1 MSYTDQATLVE
12 RFDQVEL
19 LAIADRDGDQV
30 VDTGLIDDAIVRA
43 NAEIDSY
50 LRAHYTLPL
59 AEPVD
64 PLLGDLAAD
73 IVRYKLQDDNPLDSV
88 KARYE
93 AAHQTLRR
101 IANGQQHLK
110 VEIPRSTLSVAIES
124 PGRLFT
130 HDSLAGF

>member
-12 RFDQVEL
+12 RFDEVEL
-19 LAIADRDGDQV
+19 LATADRDGDQV
-30 VDTGLIDDAIVRA
+30 VDAALIYDAIVRA
-43 NAEIDSY
+43 DAEINSY
-50 LRAHYTLPL
+50 LRARYTLPL

-88 KARYE
+88 KERYE

-130 HDSLAGF
+130 RDSLAGF

>member
-1 MSYTDQATLVE
+1 MSYTDQAVLVE
-12 RFDQVEL
+12 RFDEVEL

-30 VDTGLIDDAIVRA
+30 VDTSLVDDAISRA
-43 NAEIDSY
+43 GAEIDSY
-50 LRAHYTLPL
+50 LRARYTLPL

-88 KARYE
+88 KERYE

-101 IANGQQHLK
+101 IANGQQHLA
-110 VEIPRSTLSVAIES
+110 VPTVTSTLSVATES

-130 HDSLAGF
+130 HETLAGF